1 MSILSHINQLNNI
14 NNKAYTCSN
23 FQKSTFSLMS
33 AVLEKTPR
41 PTQQWISVI
50 SLAFAAFIFNTTEFI
65 PVALLSD
72 IGQSFAM
79 PATDV
84 GIMITIYAW
93 VVAPISLPIMLLTKN
108 IERRFLLIALFVVF
122 ILSHAIS
129 YLAWDFNILLASRI
143 GIAFSH
149 ALFWSITASLAVRVA
164 PKGKEFQALGLL
176 ATGTALAMVLGIP
189 FGRMIGEA
197 YGWRNTFGLIAICA
211 AIICVILA
219 KSLPKLPSLNSGSLS
234 SLAEFIKRPSLMMVF
249 ALTVIMITAQFTAYS
264 YIEPF
269 TLSVA
274 HFASTQTTTLLLI
287 YGGAGLIG
295 SFLFGK
301 LGARYPK
308 LFIPLSCAMLA
319 TSMLLILPLAHSV
332 LQLTTLSLFWGMSI
346 IIFSLALQAKTLN
359 LASDATD
366 VAMAIYSGLYNV
378 GIGGGALLGGIV
390 SVNYGL
396 STIGIIG
403 GILAVFGTL
412 LALILIRRNDFIRT
426 N

>member
-1 MSILSHINQLNNI
+1 MSSLSSETPLN
-14 NNKAYTCSN
+14 
-23 FQKSTFSLMS
+23 
-33 AVLEKTPR
+33 
-41 PTQQWISVI
+41 PTRQWICVI
-50 SLAFAAFIFNTTEFI
+50 TLAFAAFIFNTTEFI

-72 IGQSFAM
+72 IGHSFNI

-93 VVAPISLPIMLLTKN
+93 VVAPISLPMMLMTRN
-108 IERRFLLIALFVVF
+108 VERRFLLIALFVVF
-122 ILSHAIS
+122 IFSHGLS
-129 YLAWDFNILLASRI
+129 YFAWNFKVLLASRI

-197 YGWRNTFGLIAICA
+197 YGWRNTFALIALGAAVICLT
-211 AIICVILA
+211 LA
-219 KSLPKLPSLNSGSLS
+219 KTLPKLPSVNSGSLKS
-234 SLAEFIKRPSLMMVF
+234 IGILFKRPSLVMVF
-249 ALTVIMITAQFTAYS
+249 GLTILIITAQFTAYS

-269 TLSVA
+269 TLNIA
-274 HFASTQTTTLLLI
+274 HFSSSQTTSLLLI
-287 YGGAGLIG
+287 YGGAGFIG

-301 LGARYPK
+301 FGNRYPK
-308 LFIPLSCAMLA
+308 LAIPLCCALLA
-319 TSMLLILPLAHSV
+319 ISMLLLLPLAQGFIGLS
-332 LQLTTLSLFWGMSI
+332 TLSLFWGMSI
-346 IIFSLALQAKTLN
+346 ICFSLALQAKTLN

-390 SVNYGL
+390 TASFGL
-396 STIGIIG
+396 SQIGMVG
-403 GILAVFGTL
+403 GLIALVSTL
-412 LALILIRRNDFIRT
+412 LALILVQRRDFIKV
-426 N
+426 

>member
-1 MSILSHINQLNNI
+1 MSSLS
-14 NNKAYTCSN
+14 S
-23 FQKSTFSLMS
+23 
-33 AVLEKTPR
+33 ETPPN
-41 PTQQWISVI
+41 PTRQWICVI
-50 SLAFAAFIFNTTEFI
+50 TLAFAAFIFNTTEFI

-72 IGQSFAM
+72 IGHSFNM

-93 VVAPISLPIMLLTKN
+93 VVAPISLPMMLMTRN
-108 IERRFLLIALFVVF
+108 VERRFLLIALFVVF
-122 ILSHAIS
+122 IFSHGLS
-129 YLAWDFNILLASRI
+129 YFAWNFNVLLASRI

-197 YGWRNTFGLIAICA
+197 YGWRNTFALIAIGA
-211 AIICVILA
+211 AVICLTLA
-219 KSLPKLPSLNSGSLS
+219 KTLPKLPSVNSGSLKS
-234 SLAEFIKRPSLMMVF
+234 IGILFKRPSLVMVF
-249 ALTVIMITAQFTAYS
+249 GLTILIITAQFTAYS

-269 TLSVA
+269 TLNIA
-274 HFASTQTTTLLLI
+274 HFSSSQTTSLLLI
-287 YGGAGLIG
+287 YGGAGFIG

-301 LGARYPK
+301 FGNRYPK
-308 LFIPLSCAMLA
+308 LAIPLSCALLA
-319 TSMLLILPLAHSV
+319 ISMLLLLPLAQGFIGLS
-332 LQLTTLSLFWGMSI
+332 TLSLFWGMSI
-346 IIFSLALQAKTLN
+346 ICFSLALQAKTLN

-390 SVNYGL
+390 TASFGL
-396 STIGIIG
+396 SQIGMVG
-403 GILAVFGTL
+403 GLIALVSTL
-412 LALILIRRNDFIRT
+412 LALILVQRRDFIKV
-426 N
+426 

>member
-1 MSILSHINQLNNI
+1 MSSSPQHSSMQ
-14 NNKAYTCSN
+14 S
-23 FQKSTFSLMS
+23 SPS
-33 AVLEKTPR
+33 EK
-41 PTQQWISVI
+41 QQWISVI
-50 SLAFAAFIFNTTEFI
+50 SLAFAAFIFNTTEFV

-84 GIMITIYAW
+84 GIMITLYAW

-108 IERRFLLIALFVVF
+108 IERRFLLITLFIVF
-122 ILSHAIS
+122 VISHALS
-129 YLAWDFNILLASRI
+129 YFAWSFDILLLSRV

-197 YGWRNTFGLIAICA
+197 YGWRNTFGLIAIGATLVCL
-211 AIICVILA
+211 ILA
-219 KSLPKLPSLNSGSLS
+219 KTLPRLPSVNSGSLS
-234 SLAEFIKRPSLMMVF
+234 SLKLFIKRPALMMVF
-249 ALTVIMITAQFTAYS
+249 ALTIIVITAQFTAYS

-269 TLSVA
+269 ALNIANFS
-274 HFASTQTTTLLLI
+274 SSQTTSLLLI
-287 YGGAGLIG
+287 YGAAGFFG
-295 SFLFGK
+295 SYLFGK
-301 LGARYPK
+301 FAKKYPK
-308 LFIPLSCAMLA
+308 LPIPLSSAILA
-319 TSMLLILPLAHSV
+319 VSMLLLIPLSSNF
-332 LQLTTLSLFWGMSI
+332 TSFSILSLFWGMAI
-346 IIFSLALQAKTLN
+346 ICFSLAQQAKTLN

-390 SVNYGL
+390 TTHYGL
-396 STIGIIG
+396 NNIGIIG
-403 GILAVFGTL
+403 GVLAVIGTILAV
-412 LALILIRRNDFIRT
+412 ILVQRQDF
-426 N
+426 NVHKN